1 MRQHL
6 ARFPIEGNDTFESEI
21 EAHEGPRFA
30 SIRLDLPRVDFHWA
44 SGLTRRR
51 VTLFWQVLSGLQL
64 GWFLSGIHDV
74 FGDLINTTG
83 DLRDIFQQ
91 LLVLTLPTSHPRLL

>member
-1 MRQHL
+1 MSWMSPKQALPTKCIIFIYIRDLRCASMRQHL

-44 SGLTRRR
+44 
-51 VTLFWQVLSGLQL
+51 
-64 GWFLSGIHDV
+64 
-74 FGDLINTTG
+74 
-83 DLRDIFQQ
+83 LRTEHKAQ
-91 LLVLTLPTSHPRLL
+91 